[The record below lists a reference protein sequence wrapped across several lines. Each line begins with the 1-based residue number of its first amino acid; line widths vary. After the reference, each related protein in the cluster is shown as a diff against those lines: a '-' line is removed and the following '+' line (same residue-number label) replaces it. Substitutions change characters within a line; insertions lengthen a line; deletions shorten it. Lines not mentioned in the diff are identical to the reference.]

1 MEKLRKTLKRLFF
14 SKIDNYFYQE
24 LMPNYLFGLVFFTI
38 LMMLNELFFLIRF
51 YIEYNVPLGQV
62 FMLLINEVPF
72 ILSLT
77 IPFGILPAYLL
88 TLGRFSQD
96 SEITAMKSC
105 GISTMRIIR
114 PGLVVGI
121 IITLFSFVFMD
132 KVVVPSN
139 LTYIKLRAKLI
150 AQKPAVELK
159 ENKFVE
165 IGGYKI
171 VYEKNTIENN
181 MDVLYNVHII
191 DINGR
196 KTIEAEKGRIFTDP
210 ENPEHYIFKFMNG
223 SISEVIKSKL
233 GGDKEDEKF
242 FLASFRFLS
251 IHTYLSLPKEYYTK
265 GPDTMTFKELAVE
278 IASQSKSSLNQ
289 IDTYIKDKDK
299 LLKDV
304 EDFKKKYSLDTVK
317 LSKEEILQKSKE
329 FEEKLKTYKSE
340 LDVIDK
346 NISNYRKNLPN
357 YYIMKLYEKFALP
370 IASLGFALISLSLG
384 MFSARSGRNE
394 GLGLSIII
402 MLLFYGMK
410 VGTENLILK
419 QILPPVTEWIPNII
433 FVSAGLI
440 LLFIK
445 IRE

>member
-278 IASQSKSSLNQ
+278 IASQSKSSLTRS
-289 IDTYIKDKDK
+289 I
-299 LLKDV
+299 
-304 EDFKKKYSLDTVK
+304 
-317 LSKEEILQKSKE
+317 
-329 FEEKLKTYKSE
+329 
-340 LDVIDK
+340 
-346 NISNYRKNLPN
+346 
-357 YYIMKLYEKFALP
+357 P
-370 IASLGFALISLSLG
+370 I
-384 MFSARSGRNE
+384 
-394 GLGLSIII
+394 
-402 MLLFYGMK
+402 
-410 VGTENLILK
+410 
-419 QILPPVTEWIPNII
+419 
-433 FVSAGLI
+433 
-440 LLFIK
+440 
-445 IRE
+445 